1 MPAQW
6 IGTNDPQWMRD
17 LAARF
22 QNWQTPAPPGGLIGQ
37 HPEASIGAQ
46 NTNARMYA
54 PGVGDMNMPFRPASP
69 MLPQAA
75 PLNISALQQIA
86 QELSNA
92 QQGPQRPQ
100 PGGAQF
106 GLPSG
111 PRGHLGGQL
120 GGGNGIQHMLQ
131 RLAQSQQSPMPARP
145 RPPQMPAPQTGA
157 FAGNA
162 QGSVVGDMGPT
173 PQMGGYVPTGG
184 DLNELPQE
192 ALGGARALP
201 NTFGS
206 MYGQALPQQRNAL
219 SALLAAITRRG

>member
-1 MPAQW
+1 MSNSGGGVW
-6 IGTNDPQWMRD
+6 DNSVW
-17 LAARF
+17 ARY
-22 QNWQTPAPPGGLIGQ
+22 I
-37 HPEASIGAQ
+37 
-46 NTNARMYA
+46 
-54 PGVGDMNMPFRPASP
+54 SP
-69 MLPQAA
+69 MLQQLGQNVGTPNASVPYDRQVRWDPQA
-75 PLNISALQQIA
+75 
-86 QELSNA
+86 
-92 QQGPQRPQ
+92 
-100 PGGAQF
+100 GGYVKVQNQF
-106 GLPSG
+106 GQPVRSADINLLPSPQLPQG
-111 PRGHLGGQL
+111 APYQPPSAPMPGSGGMGFGGQMGRLGGQL

-131 RLAQSQQSPMPARP
+131 RLAQSQQSPMPAKP
-145 RPPQMPAPQTGA
+145 RPPQMPPATGA